1 VSPHANDLATDPTGA
16 GDTALVRL
24 EDRPDLQ
31 VADDAHDVRGWRVSA
46 GEQEVGT
53 VRHLL
58 VDPTAGRVRFLEVA
72 LDDRAGGEARAAR
85 VRVEDARLDVARRRI
100 VIDPAAAGAPM
111 RDGAAPDAASRDF
124 APRDFALRSEP
135 ARGTGTAGVAGGTG
149 VAGGIPGD
157 APVRMTLAEEQ
168 LHLGKRAVSAGEAE
182 VRKVVE
188 SRPVRSVVPL
198 GREELVIDRYPVPED
213 SPTEVRVE
221 GDVIRIPVLEERLVV
236 EKRLV
241 PVEEVVIRRTVV
253 TRDETVETELRRE
266 RVVIDGQ
273 PLPDRAERP
282 DAR

>member
-85 VRVEDARLDVARRRI
+85 VRVEAARLDVARRRI

-111 RDGAAPDAASRDF
+111 RDGAAPDATSRDF

>member
-1 VSPHANDLATDPTGA
+1 VSPHANDLATDATGA

-46 GEQEVGT
+46 GDQEVGT

-100 VIDPAAAGAPM
+100 VIDPTVAGAPV
-111 RDGAAPDAASRDF
+111 RDAATRD
-124 APRDFALRSEP
+124 AAMRDFALRSEP
-135 ARGTGTAGVAGGTG
+135 VRGAAASGVAGAAG
-149 VAGGIPGD
+149 VVGAAGVGGD
-157 APVRMTLAEEQ
+157 APVRLTLAEEQ

-182 VRKVVE
+182 VRKVIE
-188 SRPVRSVVPL
+188 TRPVRSVVPL

-213 SPTEVRVE
+213 SPTEVRVD

-253 TRDETVETELRRE
+253 THDETVETELRRE

-273 PLPDRAERP
+273 PLADRADRA
-282 DAR
+282 DMR